1 MSLKAK
7 FDAEKASSNLLQTG
21 IVGDAVGYHGEGEG
35 SHRVIGSSGD
45 LVIGKPLKPTPFWD
59 QLHPSPRKSSAARG
73 PRLGWGGMG
82 REGEG
87 RPIARIAKIG
97 NRRNWKFL
105 VALLFL
111 VAGATFGQSPTA
123 AATIAPEGI
132 PRDIARFRAQQLKD
146 IRYRLSYTITPK
158 AVSIE
163 GHEELRFVQNP
174 DDRGILPEWLDFRD
188 GSVSKLTVNGQSA
201 PAAIQNGHIELP
213 ARLLKLDENVVE
225 IDFTANVAPAGKA
238 ITRFEDKDDGSEY
251 IYTLFV
257 PMDADMAFPCFDQ
270 PDLKA
275 RFQLSLDLPQGWTA
289 ISNTKNRASFVAH
302 SLEGGEVHAEPTT
315 WFAETKPI
323 STYLFAFA
331 AGPFKKV
338 NDKPG
343 LPGLY
348 VRKSKFEKAQAEA
361 EAVQQITADGI
372 KYLSDYFAHPFP
384 FPKYDMVMIPGFAYG
399 GMEHAGATFLREESI
414 LFRTAPTH
422 SDRLNRDILL
432 LHELT
437 HQWFGDLV
445 TMRWFDD
452 LWLKEGF
459 AQYMAYYA
467 LNALK
472 PNENVWKRFYQ
483 AIKPAAYAIDSTK
496 GTTPIY
502 QEIPNLKDAKSA
514 YGAIVYSK
522 APGVMKQLAF
532 VIGEEAFRDG
542 LRLYL
547 KEHEYANAEWSDLV
561 RAFERTSKKSL
572 GEWANAW
579 IKRRGMPQVDVEWSC
594 NGNLLN
600 HFTLIQ
606 HDVLGEGGI
615 WPIVTTVRFNRV
627 DPSPSFVMKA
637 ELVGEKKEFPLTSVP
652 CPKFVFANDEDFAY
666 GRFLL
671 DPVSRSNVIVQLG
684 TFDVFKR
691 TLLWGSLWD
700 SVREAE
706 MDPREYIELAL
717 QLLPKEEDESLA
729 QSVIGRTITAL
740 HRYVSPEIRKQL
752 VPKMETLAYDQMVH
766 SPSQDMRIT
775 WFRAL
780 RGVAETEKA
789 RRQLKD
795 MLSGKLTVPGVELRP
810 LDRWNMVASLVA
822 LNDPDAEAVLAAE
835 EKRDPSGDGKK
846 YAYMAKAAQP
856 KADVKNIYFDEYLHD
871 ASRPEDWVEQSLG
884 SFNWWNQSE
893 LTFPYLRPALDA
905 LPQVKRERK
914 IFFLLGWLN
923 TFIGGQQSE
932 AAQKQVHEFLQ
943 TAALDKDLRLK
954 ILEVV
959 DELDR
964 TVKIRA
970 RYK

>member
-1 MSLKAK
+1 MKTTYILFTICCA
-7 FDAEKASSNLLQTG
+7 AS
-21 IVGDAVGYHGEGEG
+21 I
-35 SHRVIGSSGD
+35 
-45 LVIGKPLKPTPFWD
+45 
-59 QLHPSPRKSSAARG
+59 
-73 PRLGWGGMG
+73 
-82 REGEG
+82 
-87 RPIARIAKIG
+87 
-97 NRRNWKFL
+97 
-105 VALLFL
+105 
-111 VAGATFGQSPTA
+111 TA
-123 AATIAPEGI
+123 YAQAPAGI
-132 PRDIARFRAQQLKD
+132 PRDLARVRAQQLRD
-146 IRYRLSYTITPK
+146 VRYQLSYTITPK
-158 AVSIE
+158 ADFIS
-163 GHEELRFVQNP
+163 GHEELRFVQNA
-174 DDRGILPEWLDFRD
+174 DARGVLPEWLDFRD
-188 GSVSKLTVNGQSA
+188 GSISNLTINGETASTE
-201 PAAIQNGHIELP
+201 IQNGHVELP
-213 ARLLKLDENVVE
+213 TKLLKLDENVVV
-225 IDFTANVAPAGKA
+225 IDFKAPVAPAGKA

-275 RFQLSLDLPQGWTA
+275 RFTLSVTAPEDWTV
-289 ISNTKNRASFVAH
+289 ISNSAPSFVPEPH
-302 SLEGGEVHAEPTT
+302 TSVKIGSLEFGVKTVSFT
-315 WFAETKPI
+315 ETKPI

-338 NDKPG
+338 HDVPG

-348 VRKSKFEKAQAEA
+348 VRKSKFEKAEA
-361 EAVQQITADGI
+361 EADAVQQVTADGI
-372 KYLSDYFAHPFP
+372 KYLSDYFAQPFP

-459 AQYMAYYA
+459 AQYMAYHA
-467 LNALK
+467 LNSLK

-483 AIKPAAYAIDSTK
+483 AIKPAAYAIDSTQ

-502 QEIPNLKDAKSA
+502 QDIPNLKDAKSA

-522 APGVMKQLAF
+522 APGVIKQLAF
-532 VIGEEAFRDG
+532 VVGEEQFRDG

-547 KEHEYANAEWSDLV
+547 KEHAYANAEWNDLV
-561 RAFERTSKKSL
+561 RALERTSKKPLSA
-572 GEWANAW
+572 WADAW
-579 IKRRGMPQVDVEWSC
+579 IKRRGMPQVDVAWACETKSDSTRTRITVAQEDALDES
-594 NGNLLN
+594 GL
-600 HFTLIQ
+600 
-606 HDVLGEGGI
+606 
-615 WPIVTTVRFNRV
+615 WPIATKV
-627 DPSPSFVMKA
+627 
-637 ELVGEKKEFPLTSVP
+637 LVNYGKTETQTRIEWKTAKTEFITGKGGE
-652 CPKFVFANDEDFAY
+652 CPRYVFANYQDEAY

-671 DPVSRSNVIVQLG
+671 DPVSRKAVISELG
-684 TFDVFKR
+684 SMNDVFQR

-717 QLLPKEEDESLA
+717 RNLPAEKDESLA
-729 QSVIGRTITAL
+729 QSIIGRTITAL
-740 HRYVSPEIRKQL
+740 HRYVSLETRAQL
-752 VPKMETLAYDQMVH
+752 APKMEALAADQMLQ

-789 RRQLKD
+789 RGQLKD

-810 LDRWNMVASLVA
+810 LDRWNIVESLVA
-822 LNDPDAEAVLAAE
+822 QNDSDAPAVLAAE

-846 YAYMAKAAQP
+846 YAYMSAAARP
-856 KADVKNIYFDEYLHD
+856 DAETKKHYFDEYLHD
-871 ASRPEDWVEQSLG
+871 ASRPEDWIEISLG
-884 SFNWWNQSE
+884 SFNWWNQSDFT
-893 LTFPYLRPALDA
+893 LPYLGPALDA

-914 IFFLLGWLN
+914 IFFMLAWLN
-923 TFIGGQQSE
+923 AFIGGQQSA
-932 AAQKQVHEFLQ
+932 AAQKQVHDFLN
-943 TAALDKDLRLK
+943 TAAVDKDLRLK

-964 TVKIRA
+964 TVKIRGKY
-970 RYK
+970 R

>member
-1 MSLKAK
+1 MSPEQPKVV
-7 FDAEKASSNLLQTG
+7 S
-21 IVGDAVGYHGEGEG
+21 V
-35 SHRVIGSSGD
+35 GSS
-45 LVIGKPLKPTPFWD
+45 
-59 QLHPSPRKSSAARG
+59 
-73 PRLGWGGMG
+73 
-82 REGEG
+82 
-87 RPIARIAKIG
+87 
-97 NRRNWKFL
+97 
-105 VALLFL
+105 
-111 VAGATFGQSPTA
+111 
-123 AATIAPEGI
+123 APEGI
-132 PRDIARFRAQQLKD
+132 PRDLARLRAQQLKD
-146 IRYRLSYTITPK
+146 IRYQLSYTITPK
-158 AVSIE
+158 AASIA
-163 GHEELRFVQNP
+163 GHEELRFTQNA

-188 GSVSKLTVNGQSA
+188 GTISSLTVNGQSA
-201 PAAIQNGHIELP
+201 ATEIQNGHVELP
-213 ARLLKLDENVVE
+213 SKLLHLGENVME

-275 RFQLSLDLPQGWTA
+275 RFRLAVTIALNVAVQDWTVL
-289 ISNTKNRASFVAH
+289 SNTAGKTTM
-302 SLEGGEVHAEPTT
+302 EIYTGGNGTRRIE
-315 WFAETKPI
+315 FAETPPI

-338 NDKPG
+338 HDVPG

-348 VRKSKFEKAQAEA
+348 VRKSKLQKAEA
-361 EAVQQITADGI
+361 EAAAVQQITADGI
-372 KYLSDYFAHPFP
+372 KYLSDYFAQPFP

-459 AQYMAYYA
+459 AQYMAYHA

-522 APGVMKQLAF
+522 APGVMKQLEF
-532 VIGEEAFRDG
+532 VLHETNFRDG

-547 KEHEYANAEWSDLV
+547 KRHKYGNAEWSDLMD
-561 RAFERTSKKSL
+561 AFEEFSRRRLKNMGVGSL
-572 GEWANAW
+572 KDWADAY
-579 IKRRGMPQVDVEWSC
+579 IKRRGMPQVDVEWTC
-594 NGNLLN
+594 DGTGRIN
-600 HFTLIQ
+600 HFVLSQ
-606 HDVLGEGGI
+606 RDVLGEGGV
-615 WPIVTTVRFNRV
+615 WPVASMIRLDSYPGGSNSWVLQANFNSER
-627 DPSPSFVMKA
+627 A
-637 ELVGEKKEFPLTSVP
+637 ELRSALGKP
-652 CPKFVFANDEDFAY
+652 CPNYVFANQDDFAY

-671 DPVSRSNVIVQLG
+671 DERSRKAVIAQLG
-684 TFDVFKR
+684 EINNVFDR

-706 MDPREYIELAL
+706 MAPQEYIDLAL
-717 QLLPKEEDESLA
+717 KLLPTEKDESLT
-729 QSVIGRTITAL
+729 QSIIGRTIGAL
-740 HRYVSPEIRKQL
+740 HRYVSPEVRAQL
-752 VPKMETLAYDQMVH
+752 APKMEALAADQMMH
-766 SPSQDMRIT
+766 SQSQDMRIT

-780 RGVAETEKA
+780 RGVAETDQA
-789 RRQLKD
+789 RGELKD

-810 LDRWNMVASLVA
+810 LDRWNIVESLVA
-822 LNDPDAEAVLAAE
+822 QNDPEAQAVLEAE

-846 YAYMAKAAQP
+846 YAYMAAAAQP
-856 KADVKNIYFDEYLHD
+856 KAEVKKTYFDEYMHN
-871 ASRPEDWVEQSLG
+871 ASRPEDWIEISLG
-884 SFNWWNQSE
+884 SFNWWNQSDVT
-893 LTFPYLRPALDA
+893 LPYLGPALDA

-914 IFFLLGWLN
+914 IFFMLAWLN
-923 TFIGGQQSE
+923 AFIGGQQSA
-932 AAQKQVHEFLQ
+932 AAQKQVHDFLDK
-943 TAALDKDLRLK
+943 AALDKDLRLK

-964 TVKIRA
+964 TVKIRGKY
-970 RYK
+970 R

>member
-1 MSLKAK
+1 MLRS
-7 FDAEKASSNLLQTG
+7 
-21 IVGDAVGYHGEGEG
+21 GDW
-35 SHRVIGSSGD
+35 VIGRS
-45 LVIGKPLKPTPFWD
+45 
-59 QLHPSPRKSSAARG
+59 
-73 PRLGWGGMG
+73 
-82 REGEG
+82 
-87 RPIARIAKIG
+87 G
-97 NRRNWKFL
+97 NRTLWAAVL
-105 VALLFL
+105 SALLAFGAC
-111 VAGATFGQSPTA
+111 VAWAQSPPAQQTKTTSTDSPA
-123 AATIAPEGI
+123 QIGI
-132 PRDIARFRAQQLKD
+132 PRDMARLRAQQLKD
-146 IRYRLSYTITPK
+146 VRYQLSYTITPK
-158 AVSIE
+158 ADFIS
-163 GHEELRFVQNP
+163 GHEELRFVQNA
-174 DDRGILPEWLDFRD
+174 DARGILPEWLDFCE
-188 GSVSKLTVNGQSA
+188 GSISSLTVNGQ
-201 PAAIQNGHIELP
+201 AASTEIQNGHVELP
-213 ARLLKLDENVVE
+213 AKLLKLDENVVV
-225 IDFTANVAPAGKA
+225 IDFKAPVAPAGKA

-257 PMDADMAFPCFDQ
+257 PMDAEMAFPCFDQ

-275 RFQLSLDLPQGWTA
+275 KFKLSISAPQDWSV
-289 ISNTKNRASFVAH
+289 ISNTDGQETVRENAGTAGQHRID
-302 SLEGGEVHAEPTT
+302 
-315 WFAETKPI
+315 FAETNPI

-338 NDKPG
+338 HDTPG

-348 VRKSKFEKAQAEA
+348 VRKSKLQKAEAEA

-372 KYLSDYFAHPFP
+372 KYLSDYFAQPFP

-414 LFRTAPTH
+414 LFRIAPTH

-459 AQYMAYYA
+459 AQFMAYHA
-467 LNALK
+467 LNSLK

-483 AIKPAAYAIDSTK
+483 AIKPAAYAIDSTQ

-502 QEIPNLKDAKSA
+502 QDIPNLKDAKSA

-522 APGVMKQLAF
+522 APGVIKQLAF
-532 VIGEEAFRDG
+532 VVGDDQFRDG

-547 KEHEYANAEWSDLV
+547 KEHAYANAEWSDLV
-561 RAFERTSKKSL
+561 KALERTSKKPL
-572 GEWANAW
+572 GPWADAW
-579 IKRRGMPQVDVEWSC
+579 IKRRGMPQVDVAWNCGSK
-594 NGNLLN
+594 GDLTSTRIALS
-600 HFTLIQ
+600 Q
-606 HDVLGEGGI
+606 KDVLDEGGL
-615 WPIVTTVRFNRV
+615 WPIATKV
-627 DPSPSFVMKA
+627 
-637 ELVGEKKEFPLTSVP
+637 LVNYGKPETQTRIEWKTAKTEFITGKGGA
-652 CPKFVFANDEDFAY
+652 CPRYVFANYQDEAY

-671 DPVSRSNVIVQLG
+671 DPVSRKAVMAELG
-684 TFDVFKR
+684 SMIDVFKR

-717 QLLPKEEDESLA
+717 KNLPTEQDESLA
-729 QSVIGRTITAL
+729 QSIIGRTITAL
-740 HRYVSPEIRKQL
+740 HRYVSPEVRGQL
-752 VPKMETLAYDQMVH
+752 VPKMETLASDQMLH

-780 RGVAETEKA
+780 RGVAETTNA
-789 RRQLKD
+789 RGQLKD
-795 MLSGKLTVPGVELRP
+795 MLTGKLTVPGVELRP
-810 LDRWNMVASLVA
+810 LDRWNIVEALVA
-822 LNDPDAEAVLAAE
+822 QKDSDAPAVLAEE

-846 YAYMAKAAQP
+846 YAYMAAAARPDANTKKQ
-856 KADVKNIYFDEYLHD
+856 YFDEYLHD
-871 ASRPEDWVEQSLG
+871 TARPEDWIELSLG
-884 SFNWWNQSE
+884 SFNWWSQSD
-893 LTFPYLRPALDA
+893 LTLPYLGPALDA

-914 IFFLLGWLN
+914 IFFMLAWLN
-923 TFIGGQQSE
+923 AFIGGQQSA
-932 AAQKQVHEFLQ
+932 AAQKQVHDFLDK
-943 TAALDKDLRLK
+943 AELDKDLRLK

>member
-1 MSLKAK
+1 M
-7 FDAEKASSNLLQTG
+7 
-21 IVGDAVGYHGEGEG
+21 IAVF
-35 SHRVIGSSGD
+35 
-45 LVIGKPLKPTPFWD
+45 GKI
-59 QLHPSPRKSSAARG
+59 HA
-73 PRLGWGGMG
+73 
-82 REGEG
+82 
-87 RPIARIAKIG
+87 
-97 NRRNWKFL
+97 
-105 VALLFL
+105 
-111 VAGATFGQSPTA
+111 QSQ
-123 AATIAPEGI
+123 APEGI
-132 PRDIARFRAQQLKD
+132 PRDLARLRAQQLSD
-146 IRYRLSYTITPK
+146 LRYRLSYTITPK
-158 AVSIE
+158 ADSAT
-163 GHEELRFVQNP
+163 GHEELRFVQNANES
-174 DDRGILPEWLDFRD
+174 EWLDFRE
-188 GSVSKLTVNGQSA
+188 GSISSLTVNGQNA
-201 PAAIQNGHIELP
+201 PAAIQNGHVELP
-213 ARLLKLDENVVE
+213 AKMLKPGENLVE
-225 IDFTANVAPAGKA
+225 IDFTAPVAPAGKA

-251 IYTLFV
+251 VYTLFV

-275 RFQLSLDLPQGWTA
+275 KFSLSVTVPEDWTV
-289 ISNTKNRASFVAH
+289 ISNSALSFVPEPH
-302 SLEGGEVHAEPTT
+302 TSVRVGSLEFGVKTVSFT
-315 WFAETKPI
+315 ETKPI

-338 NDKPG
+338 HDTPG

-361 EAVQQITADGI
+361 AAVQQITADGI
-372 KYLSDYFAHPFP
+372 KYLSGYFAQPFP

-459 AQYMAYYA
+459 AQYMAYHA
-467 LNALK
+467 LNSLK
-472 PNENVWKRFYQ
+472 PDENVWKRFYQ
-483 AIKPAAYAIDSTK
+483 AIKPAAYAIDSTQ

-522 APGVMKQLAF
+522 APGVIKQLAF
-532 VIGEEAFRDG
+532 VVGEDQFRDG

-547 KEHEYANAEWSDLV
+547 KEHVYANAEWSDLV
-561 RAFERTSKKSL
+561 HALERTSKKQL
-572 GEWANAW
+572 GPWADAW
-579 IKRRGMPQVDVEWSC
+579 IKRRGMPQVDLKWTCDGEGGEGIVHVM
-594 NGNLLN
+594 LA
-600 HFTLIQ
+600 Q

-615 WPIVTTVRFNRV
+615 WPIATKVVMGRWEPRDNTASRVEWQDAATRFGGP
-627 DPSPSFVMKA
+627 DMH
-637 ELVGEKKEFPLTSVP
+637 G
-652 CPKFVFANDEDFAY
+652 CPDYVFANYEDEGY

-671 DPVSRSNVIVQLG
+671 DPVSRKAVLSELG
-684 TFDVFKR
+684 SIKDVFQR

-706 MDPREYIELAL
+706 MDPREYIDLAL
-717 QLLPKEEDESLA
+717 RTLPGEKDESLA
-729 QSVIGRTITAL
+729 QSIIGRTITAL
-740 HRYVSPEIRKQL
+740 HRYVPAETRAQL
-752 VPKMETLAYDQMVH
+752 VPKMETLAADQMLH
-766 SPSQDMRIT
+766 SQSQDMRIT

-789 RRQLKD
+789 RGQLKD

-810 LDRWNMVASLVA
+810 LDRWNMVASLMA
-822 LNDPDAEAVLAAE
+822 MNAPDAEAILTAE
-835 EKRDPSGDGKK
+835 GDRDPSGDGKK
-846 YAYMAKAAQP
+846 YAYMATAARANATSKKAFF
-856 KADVKNIYFDEYLHD
+856 ADYLD
-871 ASRPEDWVEQSLG
+871 NASRPEDWIEQSLG

-893 LTFPYLRPALDA
+893 LTAAYLRPALDA

-914 IFFLLGWLN
+914 IFFMLAWLN
-923 TFIGGQQSE
+923 AFIGGQQS
-932 AAQKQVHEFLQ
+932 AGAQKQVHDFLE
-943 TAALDKDLRLK
+943 TAALDRDLKLK

-964 TVKIRA
+964 TVKIRQK
-970 RYK
+970 YK